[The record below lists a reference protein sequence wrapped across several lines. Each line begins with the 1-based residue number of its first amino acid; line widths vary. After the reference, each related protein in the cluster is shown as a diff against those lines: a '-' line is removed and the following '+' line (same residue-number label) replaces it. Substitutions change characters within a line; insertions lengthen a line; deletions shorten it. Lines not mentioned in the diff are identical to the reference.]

1 MGDHRKISV
10 EVEYKFRSCLIF
22 FGLLVLLAVITS
34 ASEEE
39 NEIQEL
45 SERVVREAEADPR
58 RRRKKGKKGKG
69 KKRNGS
75 KVTKKRKGG
84 KKKSQ
89 VKKNQRSGKKRKRDR
104 KKKTTRC
111 GRQADGKC
119 LENAVTAMN
128 RWLWLTRK
136 RAKKDCLVQFPTSW
150 CLQEEETSLH

>member
-10 EVEYKFRSCLIF
+10 EVEYEVQIMSHI

-58 RRRKKGKKGKG
+58 RRREKG

-89 VKKNQRSGKKRKRDR
+89 VKKNQRSGKKRKSDR

-128 RWLWLTRK
+128 RWLRVVSNY
-136 RAKKDCLVQFPTSW
+136 KKQSARIKGQKAVADKK
-150 CLQEEETSLH
+150 

>member
-1 MGDHRKISV
+1 M
-10 EVEYKFRSCLIF
+10 KFRSCLIF

-45 SERVVREAEADPR
+45 SERVVREAEADPG

-69 KKRNGS
+69 KKRS
-75 KVTKKRKGG
+75 KVSKTKKA
-84 KKKSQ
+84 
-89 VKKNQRSGKKRKRDR
+89 GKKRNNDR
-104 KKKTTRC
+104 KKKTTRRKTGC

-128 RWLWLTRK
+128 RWLRVVSNY
-136 RAKKDCLVQFPTSW
+136 KKQSARIKGQKAVADKKKG
-150 CLQEEETSLH
+150 